1 MEEKYK
7 DMATVDIVRA
17 MAELRAQKD
26 ELEEKLKLINVEY
39 DYIRLQRLPEKM
51 DEEGIQGLKVDG
63 VGRVSLRGDI
73 YVSVLADNRE
83 VFHTWL
89 RDTNR
94 GDLIKD
100 TVNASTLKASVK
112 EWIKRGEEIP
122 EELIKVT
129 PFTMSVITK
138 S

>member
-51 DEEGIQGLKVDG
+51 EEEGIQGLKVDG

>member
-7 DMATVDIVRA
+7 SMATVDIVRA
-17 MAELRAQKD
+17 MAELRTKKD

-39 DYIRLQRLPEKM
+39 DYLRLQRIPEKL
-51 DEEGIQGLKVDG
+51 DEEGIQGMKVEG
-63 VGRVSLRGDI
+63 VGRISLRGDV
-73 YVSVLADNRE
+73 YVSVLAENRGM
-83 VFHTWL
+83 FYDWL

-112 EWIKRGEEIP
+112 EWIKKGESLP
-122 EELIKVT
+122 EEFLKVT
-129 PFTMSVITK
+129 PFTMAVITK